1 MSEVWLRVLAIIIG
15 SGGFTTGLWTYIRSR
30 DNTRK
35 AKDRLTMGLA
45 QAQIIALGLE
55 YIKRGSVTYDEYEN
69 LYKYLYL
76 PYKELNG
83 NGSAE
88 RVMLRVQNLPF
99 QPRQDHSDIFRNP
112 EQRWDNNVRIA
123 SGVNNRQE
131 ASSE

>member
-1 MSEVWLRVLAIIIG
+1 MSEVWLRVLTIIVG
-15 SGGFTTGLWTYIRSR
+15 SGGLTTSLMVYLRSR
-30 DNTRK
+30 DNNRK
-35 AKDRLTMGLA
+35 ARERLTMGLA
-45 QAQIIALGLE
+45 QAQIISLGLE

-88 RVMLRVQNLPF
+88 RVMHRVSNLPF
-99 QPRQDHSDIFRNP
+99 QPREDHSDIFRNP

-123 SGVNNRQE
+123 SGANNRQE